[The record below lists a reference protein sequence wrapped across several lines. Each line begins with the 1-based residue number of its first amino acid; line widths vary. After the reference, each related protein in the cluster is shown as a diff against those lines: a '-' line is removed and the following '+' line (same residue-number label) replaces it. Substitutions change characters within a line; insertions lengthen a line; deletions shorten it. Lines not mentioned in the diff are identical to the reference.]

1 MEGGI
6 KVVVLFAEYDDL
18 AWDLHYSL
26 IYNGTTDTA
35 VCLND
40 KGFLNRDVRSIWSVL
55 YPSESGYTP
64 LHVNNLQLP
73 VEYEIEKVNGRFLIK
88 SIESVL
94 GEVFFYGD
102 SSERL
107 VSSINWFDGFGKVY
121 KKDLYN
127 KYGFL
132 FRSDTFVDGLGLVGS
147 QFYSRGGDVLASWN
161 HQTNSLVVGNT
172 IYPSVLDFYVKSLE
186 LMGYGEEGIIFDNL
200 GLPLEVIERRN
211 TGKEN
216 TLIFLEKFDGKLPEN
231 MTYIHSNPSLG
242 ISMYVVDV
250 ESYNSLLDKSMV
262 SLYKLCLPPIS
273 DFGSPIDALIT
284 TETDEIV
291 NIELLVDS
299 CKGTTFHIAAPTR
312 MSEKLLSLEDRHNV
326 ELYPVSSREEVKG
339 LFAKCGVFLDIAM
352 SGTVFG
358 ANRLALQSN
367 CLRLGYRG
375 VSSGQYIPSESLFGV
390 DDGGI
395 INTLNYL
402 VGNPEKLPL
411 LVNSQNDL
419 LGIDV

>member
-1 MEGGI
+1 MERGI
-6 KVVVLFAEYDDL
+6 KVVVLFAEYDEL

-35 VCLND
+35 ICLND
-40 KGFLNRDVRSIWSVL
+40 DGFLNRDVRSIWSVL

-73 VEYEIEKVNGRFLIK
+73 VEYEIEKVGGRFLIK

-94 GEVFFYGD
+94 GEVFFHGD

-107 VSSINWFDGFGKVY
+107 VSSIDWFDGFGKTY

-132 FRSDTFVDGLGLVGS
+132 FRSDTFVNGLGLVGS
-147 QFYSRGGDVLASWN
+147 QLYSRSGEVLASWN

-200 GLPLEVIERRN
+200 GLPLEVIECRN
-211 TGKEN
+211 NGKEN

-231 MTYIHSNPSLG
+231 MNYIHSSPSLG

-250 ESYNSLLDKSMV
+250 ESYNSLSDKSVV
-262 SLYKLCLPPIS
+262 SLYKLSLPPIS
-273 DFGSPIDALIT
+273 DFGSPTDALIT

-291 NIELLVDS
+291 NIRLLVDS
-299 CKGTTFHIAAPTR
+299 CKDTTFHIAAPTR
-312 MSEKLLSLEDRHNV
+312 MSERLLSLGDKPNV
-326 ELYPVSSREEVKG
+326 KLYPVSSREDVKE

-375 VSSGQYIPSESLFGV
+375 VSSGQYIPSESLFTVGYR
-390 DDGGI
+390 GI
-395 INTLNYL
+395 TNTLNYL
-402 VGNPEKLPL
+402 VENPDKLSL
-411 LVNSQNDL
+411 LVTSQNDL

>member
-1 MEGGI
+1 MI
-6 KVVVLFAEYDDL
+6 ILFANYDEL

-26 IYNGTTDTA
+26 VSNGSSDP
-35 VCLND
+35 VICLSD
-40 KGFLNRDVRSIWSVL
+40 EGFLPRDVRSIWSVL
-55 YPSESGYTP
+55 YPSESGYAP
-64 LHVNNLQLP
+64 LHVNNLDLP
-73 VEYEIEKVNGRFLIK
+73 LEYEIERVGGRFLIK
-88 SIESVL
+88 SIDSVL
-94 GEVFFYGD
+94 GEVLFHGEI
-102 SSERL
+102 SNRL
-107 VSSINWFDGFGKVY
+107 VSSIEWFGRFGKVY

-147 QFYSRGGDVLASWN
+147 QFYSRGGEVLATWN

-211 TGKEN
+211 NGKEN
-216 TLIFLEKFDGKLPEN
+216 TLIFLEKFNGILPEN
-231 MTYIHSNPSLG
+231 MNYIHSNPSLG

-250 ESYNSLLDKSMV
+250 ESYNSLSDKSMV
-262 SLYKLCLPPIS
+262 SLYKLSLPPIS
-273 DFGSPIDALIT
+273 DFGSPTDALIT

-291 NIELLVDS
+291 NIRLLVDS
-299 CKGTTFHIAAPTR
+299 CKDTTFHIAAPTR
-312 MSEKLLSLEDRHNV
+312 MSERLLSLGDKPNV
-326 ELYPVSSREEVKG
+326 KLYPVSSREDVKE

-375 VSSGQYIPSESLFGV
+375 VSSGQYIPSESLFTVGYR
-390 DDGGI
+390 GI
-395 INTLNYL
+395 TNTLNYL
-402 VGNPEKLPL
+402 VENPDKLPL

>member
-1 MEGGI
+1 MERGI
-6 KVVVLFAEYDDL
+6 KVVVLFAKYDEL

-35 VCLND
+35 ICLND
-40 KGFLNRDVRSIWSVL
+40 DGFLNRDVRSIWSVL

-64 LHVNNLQLP
+64 LHVNDLQLP

-94 GEVFFYGD
+94 GAVFFHGD
-102 SSERL
+102 SSKRL
-107 VSSINWFDGFGKVY
+107 VSSIDWFDGFGKTY

-147 QFYSRGGDVLASWN
+147 QFYSRGGNVLASWN

-186 LMGYGEEGIIFDNL
+186 LMGYRDEGIIFDNL

-211 TGKEN
+211 NGKEN

-231 MTYIHSNPSLG
+231 MNYIHSNPSLG

-250 ESYNSLLDKSMV
+250 ESYNSLSDKSVV

-273 DFGSPIDALIT
+273 DFGSPTDALIT

-291 NIELLVDS
+291 NIRLLVDS
-299 CKGTTFHIAAPTR
+299 CKDTTFHIAAPTR
-312 MSEKLLSLEDRHNV
+312 MSERLLSLGYKPNV
-326 ELYPVSSREEVKG
+326 KLYPVSSREDVKE

-375 VSSGQYIPSESLFGV
+375 VSSGQYIPSESMFTVGYR
-390 DDGGI
+390 GI
-395 INTLNYL
+395 TNTLNYL
-402 VGNPEKLPL
+402 VENPDKLSL
-411 LVNSQNDL
+411 LVTSQNDL

>member
-1 MEGGI
+1 MERGI
-6 KVVVLFAEYDDL
+6 KVVVLFAEYDEL

-35 VCLND
+35 ICLND
-40 KGFLNRDVRSIWSVL
+40 DGFLNRDVRSIWSVL

-73 VEYEIEKVNGRFLIK
+73 VEYEIEKVGGRFLIK

-94 GEVFFYGD
+94 GEVFFHGD

-107 VSSINWFDGFGKVY
+107 VSSIDWFDGFGKTY

-132 FRSDTFVDGLGLVGS
+132 FRSDTFVNGLGLVGS
-147 QFYSRGGDVLASWN
+147 QFYSKGGDVLASWN

-211 TGKEN
+211 NGKEN
-216 TLIFLEKFDGKLPEN
+216 TLIFLEKFDGKLLEN
-231 MTYIHSNPSLG
+231 MNYIHSNPSLG

-250 ESYNSLLDKSMV
+250 ESYNSLSDKSMV
-262 SLYKLCLPPIS
+262 SLYKLSLPPIS
-273 DFGSPIDALIT
+273 DFGSPTDALIT

-291 NIELLVDS
+291 NIRLLVDS
-299 CKGTTFHIAAPTR
+299 CKDTTFHIAAPTR
-312 MSEKLLSLEDRHNV
+312 MSERLLSLGDKPNV
-326 ELYPVSSREEVKG
+326 KLYPVSSREDVKE

-375 VSSGQYIPSESLFGV
+375 VSSGQYIPSESLFTVGYR
-390 DDGGI
+390 GI
-395 INTLNYL
+395 TNTLNYL
-402 VGNPEKLPL
+402 VENPDKLSL
-411 LVNSQNDL
+411 LVTSQNDL

>member
-1 MEGGI
+1 M
-6 KVVVLFAEYDDL
+6 VVLFAEYDEL

-35 VCLND
+35 ICLND
-40 KGFLNRDVRSIWSVL
+40 DGFLNRDVRSIWSVL

-73 VEYEIEKVNGRFLIK
+73 VEYEIEKVGGRFLIK

-94 GEVFFYGD
+94 GEVFFHGD

-107 VSSINWFDGFGKVY
+107 VSSIDWFDGFGKTY

-132 FRSDTFVDGLGLVGS
+132 FRSDTLVNGLGLVGS
-147 QFYSRGGDVLASWN
+147 QFYSRGGEVLASWN

-211 TGKEN
+211 NDKEN
-216 TLIFLEKFDGKLPEN
+216 TLIFLEKFNGTIPEN
-231 MTYIHSNPSLG
+231 MNYIHSNPSLG

-250 ESYNSLLDKSMV
+250 ESYNSLSDKSMV

-273 DFGSPIDALIT
+273 DFGSPTDALIT
-284 TETDEIV
+284 TEIDEIV

-299 CKGTTFHIAAPTR
+299 CKDTTFHIAAPTR
-312 MSEKLLSLEDRHNV
+312 MSEKLLSLGDKPNV
-326 ELYPVSSREEVKG
+326 KLYPVSSRDEAKK

-358 ANRLALQSN
+358 ANRLALQSK

-375 VSSGQYIPSESLFGV
+375 VSSGQYIPSESLFTVGYR
-390 DDGGI
+390 GI
-395 INTLNYL
+395 TNTLNYL
-402 VGNPEKLPL
+402 VDNPDKLPL
-411 LVNSQNDL
+411 LVTSQNDL

>member
-1 MEGGI
+1 M
-6 KVVVLFAEYDDL
+6 VVLFAEYDSL

-26 IYNGTTDTA
+26 IYNGTTDSV

-40 KGFLNRDVRSIWSVL
+40 DGFLNRDVRSIWSVL

-73 VEYEIEKVNGRFLIK
+73 VEYEIEKVDGRFLIK
-88 SIESVL
+88 SIDSVL
-94 GEVFFYGD
+94 GEVFFHGD

-107 VSSINWFDGFGKVY
+107 VSSIEWFDGFGKTY

-147 QFYSRGGDVLASWN
+147 QFYSRGGEALASWN
-161 HQTNSLVVGNT
+161 HQTNSVVVGST
-172 IYPSVLDFYVKSLE
+172 IYSSVFDFYVKSLE
-186 LMGYGEEGIIFDNL
+186 LMGYAEEGIIFDNL
-200 GLPLEVIERRN
+200 GLPLEVIKRRN
-211 TGKEN
+211 NGKEN
-216 TLIFLEKFDGKLPEN
+216 TLIFLEKFNGKLPEN
-231 MTYIHSNPSLG
+231 MNYIHSNPSLS

-250 ESYNSLLDKSMV
+250 ESYNSLSDKSMV
-262 SLYKLCLPPIS
+262 GLYKLCLPPIS
-273 DFGSPIDALIT
+273 DFGSPTDALIT

-299 CKGTTFHIAAPTR
+299 CKDTTFHIAAPTR
-312 MSEKLLSLEDRHNV
+312 MSEKLLSLGDRCNV
-326 ELYPVSSREEVKG
+326 KLYPVSSREEVKK
-339 LFAKCGVFLDIAM
+339 LFVKCGVFLDIAM

-358 ANRLALQSN
+358 ANRLALQSK

-375 VSSGQYIPSESLFGV
+375 VSSGQYIPSESLFGI
-390 DDGGI
+390 DERGI
-395 INTLNYL
+395 SNTLNYL
-402 VGNPEKLPL
+402 VENPDKLPL
-411 LVNSQNDL
+411 LVTSQNDL
-419 LGIDV
+419 LGIYV

>member
-1 MEGGI
+1 M
-6 KVVVLFAEYDDL
+6 VVLFAEYDEL

-35 VCLND
+35 ICLND
-40 KGFLNRDVRSIWSVL
+40 EGFLNKDVRSIWGVL

-73 VEYEIEKVNGRFLIK
+73 VEYEIEKVDGRFLIK

-94 GEVFFYGD
+94 GEVFFHGD

-107 VSSINWFDGFGKVY
+107 VSSINWFDGFGKTY

-127 KYGFL
+127 NYGFL
-132 FRSDTFVDGLGLVGS
+132 FRSDTFVNGLGLVGS
-147 QFYSRGGDVLASWN
+147 QFYSRGGEVLASWN
-161 HQTNSLVVGNT
+161 HQTNSLVVGET
-172 IYPSVLDFYVKSLE
+172 MYPSVLDFYVKSLE
-186 LMGYGEEGIIFDNL
+186 LMGYDEEGIIFDNL

-211 TGKEN
+211 NGKEN
-216 TLIFLEKFDGKLPEN
+216 TLIFLEKFDGRLPEN
-231 MTYIHSNPSLG
+231 MNYIHSNPSLG

-250 ESYNSLLDKSMV
+250 ESYNSLSDKSMV
-262 SLYKLCLPPIS
+262 GLYKLCLPPIS
-273 DFGSPIDALIT
+273 DFGSPTDALIT

-291 NIELLVDS
+291 NTDLLVDS
-299 CKGTTFHIAAPTR
+299 CRDTTFHIAAPTR
-312 MSEKLLSLEDRHNV
+312 MSERLLSLGDKPNV
-326 ELYPVSSREEVKG
+326 KLYPVSSRDEVKE
-339 LFAKCGVFLDIAM
+339 LFSKCGVFLDIAV

-375 VSSGQYIPSESLFGV
+375 VSSGQYIPSESLFTVGYR
-390 DDGGI
+390 GI
-395 INTLNYL
+395 TNTLNYL
-402 VGNPEKLPL
+402 VENPDKLPL
-411 LVNSQNDL
+411 LVTSQNDL

>member
-1 MEGGI
+1 M
-6 KVVVLFAEYDDL
+6 VVLFAEYDEL
-18 AWDLHYSL
+18 ARDLHYSL

-35 VCLND
+35 ICLND
-40 KGFLNRDVRSIWSVL
+40 DGFLNRDVRSIWSVL

-73 VEYEIEKVNGRFLIK
+73 VEYEIEKVGGRFLIK

-94 GEVFFYGD
+94 GEVFFHGD

-107 VSSINWFDGFGKVY
+107 VSSIDWFDGFGKTY

-132 FRSDTFVDGLGLVGS
+132 FRSDTFVNGLGLVGS
-147 QFYSRGGDVLASWN
+147 QFYSKGGDVLASWN

-211 TGKEN
+211 NGKEN

-231 MTYIHSNPSLG
+231 MNYIHSNPSLG

-250 ESYNSLLDKSMV
+250 ESYNSLSDKSVV
-262 SLYKLCLPPIS
+262 SLYKLSLPPIS
-273 DFGSPIDALIT
+273 DFGSPTNALIT

-291 NIELLVDS
+291 NIRLLVDS
-299 CKGTTFHIAAPTR
+299 CKDTTFHIAAPTR
-312 MSEKLLSLEDRHNV
+312 MSERLLSLGDKPNV
-326 ELYPVSSREEVKG
+326 KLYPVSSREDVKE

-375 VSSGQYIPSESLFGV
+375 VSSGQYIPSESLFTVGYR
-390 DDGGI
+390 GI
-395 INTLNYL
+395 TNTLNYL
-402 VGNPEKLPL
+402 VENPDKLSL
-411 LVNSQNDL
+411 LVTSQNDL

>member
-1 MEGGI
+1 M
-6 KVVVLFAEYDDL
+6 VVLFADYDEL

-26 IYNGTTDTA
+26 IYNGNTDTA

-40 KGFLNRDVRSIWSVL
+40 EGFLNRDVRSIWSVL
-55 YPSESGYTP
+55 YPSERGYTP

-73 VEYEIEKVNGRFLIK
+73 VEYEIEKVDGRFLIK

-94 GEVFFYGD
+94 GEVFFHGD

-107 VSSINWFDGFGKVY
+107 VSSINWFDCFGKTY

-172 IYPSVLDFYVKSLE
+172 IYLSVLDFYIKSLE

-200 GLPLEVIERRN
+200 GLPLDVIERRN
-211 TGKEN
+211 NGKEN
-216 TLIFLEKFDGKLPEN
+216 TLILLEKFDGKLPEN
-231 MTYIHSNPSLG
+231 MNYIHSNPSLG

-250 ESYNSLLDKSMV
+250 ESYNSLPDKSMV
-262 SLYKLCLPPIS
+262 GLYKLCLPPIS
-273 DFGSPIDALIT
+273 DFGSPTDALIT

-299 CKGTTFHIAAPTR
+299 CKDTTFHIAAPTR
-312 MSEKLLSLEDRHNV
+312 MSEKLLSLGDRSNV
-326 ELYPVSSREEVKG
+326 KLYPVSSRKEVKG

-375 VSSGQYIPSESLFGV
+375 VSSGQYIPSESLFTV
-390 DDGGI
+390 EYRGI
-395 INTLNYL
+395 ANTLNYL
-402 VGNPEKLPL
+402 VENPDKLPL
-411 LVNSQNDL
+411 LVTSQNDL

>member
-1 MEGGI
+1 
-6 KVVVLFAEYDDL
+6 VVVLFAEYDEL

-35 VCLND
+35 ICLND
-40 KGFLNRDVRSIWSVL
+40 EGFLNKDVRSIWGVL

-73 VEYEIEKVNGRFLIK
+73 VEYEIEKVDGRFLIK

-94 GEVFFYGD
+94 GEVFFHGD

-107 VSSINWFDGFGKVY
+107 VSSINWFDGFGKTY

-127 KYGFL
+127 NYGFL
-132 FRSDTFVDGLGLVGS
+132 FRSDTFVNGLGLVGS
-147 QFYSRGGDVLASWN
+147 QFYSRGGEVLASWN
-161 HQTNSLVVGNT
+161 HQTNSLVVGET
-172 IYPSVLDFYVKSLE
+172 MYPSVLDFYVKSLE
-186 LMGYGEEGIIFDNL
+186 LMGYDEEGIIFDNL

-211 TGKEN
+211 NGKEN
-216 TLIFLEKFDGKLPEN
+216 TLIFLEKFDGRLPEN
-231 MTYIHSNPSLG
+231 MNYIHSNPSLG

-250 ESYNSLLDKSMV
+250 ESYNSLSDKSMV
-262 SLYKLCLPPIS
+262 GLYKLCLPPIS
-273 DFGSPIDALIT
+273 DFGSPTDALIT

-291 NIELLVDS
+291 NTDLLVDS
-299 CKGTTFHIAAPTR
+299 CRDTTFHIAAPTR
-312 MSEKLLSLEDRHNV
+312 MSERLLSLGDKPNV
-326 ELYPVSSREEVKG
+326 KLYPVSSRDEVKE
-339 LFAKCGVFLDIAM
+339 LFSKCGVFLDIAV

-375 VSSGQYIPSESLFGV
+375 VSSGQYIPSESLFTVGYR
-390 DDGGI
+390 GI
-395 INTLNYL
+395 TNTLNYL
-402 VGNPEKLPL
+402 VENPDKLPL
-411 LVNSQNDL
+411 LVTSQNDL

>member
-1 MEGGI
+1 M
-6 KVVVLFAEYDDL
+6 VVLFADYDEL

-26 IYNGTTDTA
+26 IYNGNTDTA

-40 KGFLNRDVRSIWSVL
+40 EGFLNRDVRSIWSVL

-88 SIESVL
+88 SIDSVL
-94 GEVFFYGD
+94 GEVFFHGD

-107 VSSINWFDGFGKVY
+107 VSSINWFDGFDKTY

-132 FRSDTFVDGLGLVGS
+132 FRSDTFVNGLGLVGS
-147 QFYSRGGDVLASWN
+147 QFYSRGGEVLASWN

-186 LMGYGEEGIIFDNL
+186 LMGYGEEEIIFDNL

-211 TGKEN
+211 NGKEN

-231 MTYIHSNPSLG
+231 MNYIHSNPSLG

-250 ESYNSLLDKSMV
+250 ESYNSLSDKSMV
-262 SLYKLCLPPIS
+262 SLYKLSLPPIS

-284 TETDEIV
+284 TETDEII

-299 CKGTTFHIAAPTR
+299 CKDTTFHIAAPTR
-312 MSEKLLSLEDRHNV
+312 MSEKLLSLGDRSNV
-326 ELYPVSSREEVKG
+326 KLYPVSSREDVKK
-339 LFAKCGVFLDIAM
+339 LFSKCGVFLDIAV

-358 ANRLALQSN
+358 ANRLALQSK

-375 VSSGQYIPSESLFGV
+375 VSSGQYIPRESLFTVGYR
-390 DDGGI
+390 GI
-395 INTLNYL
+395 TNTLNYL
-402 VGNPEKLPL
+402 VDNQDKLPL
-411 LVNSQNDL
+411 MVNSQNDL